1 LHLGA
6 DCADDPP
13 PEIKPR
19 ILHRMT
25 SFSARQMQTA
35 TWAAVGIA
43 LLVLLWLLSPILTP
57 FAVAAVLAYICDP
70 MVNWLVARRVPRS
83 IAVLSVIFLLGL
95 VLSALL
101 LILVPMVYKEAVTLI
116 TRLPDLVEM
125 VNAKALP
132 LLKEHFDITLQLDAG
147 SIRQW
152 VTENWSSAQ
161 DALPGLLKKATTGG
175 AAVIGFFANLLLI
188 PMVMFYLLQEWPHIT
203 EGLRTIIPRPMVDR
217 SLRILGDID
226 KVMSEFLRG
235 QLSVM
240 LLLAVFYSIG
250 LWIAGLK
257 FALPVGVITGLLVF
271 VPFVGFTAGLV
282 LGLLSAILQAE
293 GWPPI
298 IGVAV
303 VFSLGQLIESF
314 LLTPYIVGD
323 RIGLHPLVVIFALMA
338 FGQLFGFVGV
348 MVALPASAAL
358 LVALRELRG
367 AYFASH
373 VYQGDTPGDDEQA

>member
-1 LHLGA
+1 
-6 DCADDPP
+6 
-13 PEIKPR
+13 
-19 ILHRMT
+19 
-25 SFSARQMQTA
+25 MQTLA
-35 TWAAVGIA
+35 WTGVGVA
-43 LLVLLWLLSPILTP
+43 LLVLLWLLSPILAP

-70 MVNWLVARRVPRS
+70 AVNWLVARRLPRAA
-83 IAVLSVIFLLGL
+83 AVLIVIALLGL
-95 VLSALL
+95 VLALLL
-101 LILVPMVYKEAVTLI
+101 LILVPMVYKEAVVLA

-125 VNAKALP
+125 VNLKALP
-132 LLKEHFDITLQLDAG
+132 LLKEHFDVTLQLDAG

-161 DALPGLLKKATTGG
+161 DFLPGLLKKASTGG
-175 AAVIGFFANLLLI
+175 AKVIGFFANLLLI

-203 EGLRTIIPRPMVDR
+203 ESLRNIIPRPMVER
-217 SLRILGDID
+217 SLQILGDID

-240 LLLAVFYSIG
+240 LLLAVFYSVG
-250 LWIAGLK
+250 LWLAGLR

-282 LGLLSAILQAE
+282 LGLLSAVLQAE

-323 RIGLHPLVVIFALMA
+323 RIGLHPLAVIFGLMA

-367 AYFASH
+367 AYFDSH
-373 VYQGDTPGDDEQA
+373 VYQGDTPVDEDAA